1 MDQVSVM
8 HIIARMNIGGPAVEI
23 EGLLSGLDTAMFK
36 QTLCTGYC
44 QSGEREF
51 SANSA
56 RANSIEWMR
65 ISRLGRSVSPL
76 GDTFALWALIR
87 EIRKR
92 RPDIVHTHT
101 AKAGLLG
108 RLAARLSCTGTV
120 VVHTY
125 HGHLLTGYFSP
136 RKTRAWIISER
147 LLARLTDAFIAVGDR
162 VRCDLLDARIGRAE
176 DFHVIPSGIAHV
188 VGYDR
193 SEAASILEIELGAPI
208 VTYVGRLTSIKRPDR
223 LLEVIRRI
231 SGSAPNVTFLI
242 VGGGEQREKIE
253 ETCRNEHLPVRFLG
267 WSDNVDLVYSLSDI
281 VLLVSDNEGA
291 PLVLIE
297 AAAHGIPVVSTD
309 VGSVSEIVDSGVTG
323 ILTAAREEDLSR
335 AVMQLLDE
343 SELRTRMG
351 RAAQE
356 RIKSK
361 FSPREFLSAHAE
373 LYESI
378 VLTRRR

>member
-1 MDQVSVM
+1 
-8 HIIARMNIGGPAVEI
+8 MNIGGPAVEI
-23 EGLLSGLDTAMFK
+23 DGLLSGLDTAMFQ

-44 QSGEREF
+44 QPGEKEF
-51 SANSA
+51 SASSGH
-56 RANSIEWMR
+56 ANSIEWIR

-76 GDTFALWALIR
+76 DDTFALWALIK

-92 RPDIVHTHT
+92 RPDVVHTHT

-108 RLAARLSCTGTV
+108 RLAARLSCTGAV

-136 RKTRAWIISER
+136 RKTGAWIISER

-162 VRCDLLDARIGRAE
+162 VRSELLEVRIGRSE

-193 SEAASILEIELGAPI
+193 SEAASILGIQLGAPI

-223 LLEVIRRI
+223 LLEVIRRV
-231 SGSAPNVTFLI
+231 SSSTRNVTFLI
-242 VGGGEQREKIE
+242 VGGGEQRENIE
-253 ETCRNEHLPVRFLG
+253 EACRNEQLPVRFLG
-267 WSDNVDLVYSLSDI
+267 WTDNVDLVYSLSDI

-309 VGSVSEIVDSGVTG
+309 VGSVSEIVDCGVTG

-335 AVMQLLDE
+335 AVMRLLDE
-343 SELRTRMG
+343 PELRTRMG
-351 RAAQE
+351 EAAQD
-356 RIKSK
+356 RVKSM
-361 FSPREFLSAHAE
+361 FSPREFLSSHAH
-373 LYESI
+373 LYEKI
-378 VLTRRR
+378 VTIKRR